1 MKKIISFLLFS
12 VLIAAGTGYSQSKT
26 DASMKSPDT
35 VFPKEN
41 AEISGNSLTVSG
53 AFMQVKDKP
62 ALKGVFIAIDKP
74 SDAKQAAGAG
84 KWKITYDG
92 LSAGKHILYI
102 YSEDVTGARSAV
114 KEMAVTINP
123 SIADKSAPVVKFT
136 LEGTNVR
143 IPYDTF
149 MLSGTADDGVV
160 DASGIKEVK
169 YSIDNGEWKSA
180 DGASVWEFKLEALEN
195 GDHTVQVKAI
205 DGAGNE
211 GAPVL
216 LTIRIDVPQ
225 QWYRL
230 ISVAGMLVLL
240 GIAFLM
246 SNNRKAIKLKTVLW
260 GVGLQLL
267 FALIILGSGII
278 SFIGMFIFTFM
289 ILFYI
294 FEKDMQ
300 NIKLNPFL
308 FALIILFG
316 GAAAVTLFY
325 FGETLG
331 NLHIT
336 TYILIAVFVFYIVSL
351 LAKKGVWARNAFV
364 AVVILTVAVLWARG
378 ISGQQL
384 MAFLSDK
391 VSGFLSLTWKGT
403 EFLLGEQ
410 LVDMMRKANMFVFL
424 VNVIPTIIFFS
435 AFMSMLYYLGI
446 IQIVISA
453 MGKFMMWNM
462 GTSGAETLSCSAN
475 IFVGQTE
482 SPFLIKPF
490 LADMTKSELNAVMIG
505 GFATIAGGV
514 LAAYIGLGVPAQHL
528 IAASVMSAPA
538 ALVIAKIIHPETE
551 TSMTAGDAEMPD
563 IKVGDNIVEAVTAGT
578 TDGLKLAANVAA
590 MLLSFIAILAFVDVL
605 LGWGDKL
612 FDGIIFG
619 GKLGPDGG
627 YAGIFPM
634 SMKELFGFVFRPL
647 AFVMGV
653 PWEDSAAVGNMLGL
667 KITINEFIA
676 YITLGDHISANNMLA
691 AGTLASGVQVISQK
705 AVIISTYAF
714 CGFANFSS
722 IGIQIGGISA
732 LSPERRS
739 DLASLGFKAMIGGA
753 LASWMT
759 ATIAGMLL

>member
-1 MKKIISFLLFS
+1 MKKIISLLVFG
-12 VLIAAGTGYSQSKT
+12 VIMLTGNGYSQSKT
-26 DASMKSPDT
+26 DTAIKAPDV

-41 AEISGNSLTVSG
+41 AEIAGNSLTVSG
-53 AFMQVKDKP
+53 EYIHVKDKP
-62 ALKGVFIAIDKP
+62 ALKGIFASIDKSADVKP
-74 SDAKQAAGAG
+74 VSGAG
-84 KWKITYDG
+84 KWKITFDG
-92 LSAGKHILYI
+92 LSAGKHVVSVYA
-102 YSEDVTGARSAV
+102 EDVTGALSEK
-114 KEMAVTINP
+114 KEMVVTINP
-123 SIADKSAPVVKFT
+123 SLADKAAPAVKFT
-136 LEGTNVR
+136 LDGTNVR

-149 MLSGTADDGVV
+149 MLSGTADDGLL
-160 DASGIKEVK
+160 DTSGVKEVR
-169 YSIDNGEWKSA
+169 YSVDNGEWKIA
-180 DGASVWEFKLEALEN
+180 GGASVWEFKLEGMSN
-195 GDHTVQVKAI
+195 GEHAISVKAI
-205 DGAGNE
+205 DAAGNE
-211 GAPVL
+211 GVPAVL
-216 LTIRIDVPQ
+216 TVRIDVPLA
-225 QWYRL
+225 WYRIL
-230 ISVAGMLVLL
+230 SVGGMLVLL

-260 GVGLQLL
+260 GIALQLL
-267 FALIILGSGII
+267 FAIIILGDGLL

-294 FEKDMQ
+294 FEKDMK
-300 NIKLNPFL
+300 NIKMNPVL
-308 FALIILFG
+308 FALIILLG
-316 GAAAVTLFY
+316 GAAAVVGFY
-325 FGETLG
+325 FVEKIGS
-331 NLHIT
+331 LHIA
-336 TYILIAVFVFYIVSL
+336 TYILIAVLVFYIVML
-351 LAKKGVWARNAFV
+351 LAKKGEWARNAFV
-364 AVVILTVAVLWARG
+364 GVVILTVAVLWARG

-403 EFLLGEQ
+403 EFLLGSQVIEI
-410 LVDMMRKANMFVFL
+410 MRQNNIYVFI
-424 VNVIPTIIFFS
+424 VSVIPTIIFFS
-435 AFMSMLYYLGI
+435 AFMSMMYYLGI
-446 IQIVISA
+446 IQVVISA

-482 SPFLIKPF
+482 APFLIKPF

-563 IKVGDNIVEAVTAGT
+563 IKVGDNVVEAIAAGT

-590 MLLSFIAILAFVDVL
+590 MLLSFIAILAFLDVL

-612 FDGIIFG
+612 VDGMILG

-627 YAGIFPM
+627 YSGIFPM
-634 SMKELFGFVFRPL
+634 SMKQLFGFVFRPL

-653 PWEDSAAVGNMLGL
+653 PWDDSTAVGNMLGL
-667 KITINEFIA
+667 KISINEFIA
-676 YITLGDHISANNMLA
+676 YITLGDHIAANNMLA
-691 AGTLASGVQVISQK
+691 AGTLKTGAMVISQK

-739 DLASLGFKAMIGGA
+739 DLASLGLKAMIGGA